1 MILNYQVVGIG
12 VVAGLAMTAGSVTTI
27 KAPAKHFKAATAAV
41 TLTTPSSTSMPPASS
56 RVTRVTTAQP
66 SYQEAT
72 TSTSVTGSVLVAPST
87 SQASAAS
94 ESKQAGLATPQ
105 ASTAVS
111 RATTVESASGDGV
124 VTSTGPESASA
135 TSGTSETSAEASS
148 AVFQAS
154 SAATSNIS
162 TSAGSI
168 SSANSVEGTAAQN
181 SSAASMNSETTE
193 NKKEISSSTS
203 AVSTSSP
210 TQESSEP
217 QGSSSTPEEPKKAVT
232 SAKQGRPVSDDVVDQ
247 VLASILSQPD
257 GTSKPARVT
266 TAANQ
271 KRRGK
276 GVAHSTKQ
284 SQLPKTG
291 NRSGWELILTG
302 IALSY
307 LLLTIHHRVWRT
319 KQF

>member
-12 VVAGLAMTAGSVTTI
+12 VVAGLAMTAGSVTTT

-41 TLTTPSSTSMPPASS
+41 TLTTPGSTSMPPAGS
-56 RVTRVTTAQP
+56 RVNRVTTTQP

-87 SQASAAS
+87 SQASAVS
-94 ESKQAGLATPQ
+94 ESKQAGLATSG
-105 ASTAVS
+105 STAVS
-111 RATTVESASGDGV
+111 RATTVESKSGDG
-124 VTSTGPESASA
+124 TGPESASA

-162 TSAGSI
+162 TFAGSV
-168 SSANSVEGTAAQN
+168 SSAASGEGTAAQSN
-181 SSAASMNSETTE
+181 SAASINSETTE

-210 TQESSEP
+210 TRGSSES
-217 QGSSSTPEEPKKAVT
+217 QESSSTPEEPKKAVT

-257 GTSKPARVT
+257 GTSKPAKVT
-266 TAANQ
+266 TATNQ

>member
-12 VVAGLAMTAGSVTTI
+12 VVAGLAMTAGSVTTT

-41 TLTTPSSTSMPPASS
+41 TLTTPGSTSMPPAGS
-56 RVTRVTTAQP
+56 RVNRVTTTQP
-66 SYQEAT
+66 SYQKAT
-72 TSTSVTGSVLVAPST
+72 TSTTGSVPVTPSN
-87 SQASAAS
+87 SKASAVS
-94 ESKQAGLATPQ
+94 ESKQAGLATS

-111 RATTVESASGDGV
+111 RATTVESKSGDG
-124 VTSTGPESASA
+124 TGPESASA

-162 TSAGSI
+162 TFAGSV
-168 SSANSVEGTAAQN
+168 SSAASGEGTAAQSN
-181 SSAASMNSETTE
+181 SAASINSETTE

-210 TQESSEP
+210 TRGSSES
-217 QGSSSTPEEPKKAVT
+217 QESSSTPEEPKKAVT

-257 GTSKPARVT
+257 GTSKPAKVT
-266 TAANQ
+266 TATNQ

>member
-41 TLTTPSSTSMPPASS
+41 TLTTPGSTSMPPAGS
-56 RVTRVTTAQP
+56 RVNRVTTTQP

-72 TSTSVTGSVLVAPST
+72 TSTTGSVPVTPSN
-87 SQASAAS
+87 SKASAVS
-94 ESKQAGLATPQ
+94 ESKQAGLATS

-111 RATTVESASGDGV
+111 RATTVESKSGDG
-124 VTSTGPESASA
+124 TGPESASA

-162 TSAGSI
+162 TFAGSV
-168 SSANSVEGTAAQN
+168 SSAASGEGTAAQSN
-181 SSAASMNSETTE
+181 SAASINSETTE

-210 TQESSEP
+210 TRGSSES
-217 QGSSSTPEEPKKAVT
+217 QESSSTPEEPKKAVT

-257 GTSKPARVT
+257 GTSKPAKVT
-266 TAANQ
+266 TATNQ

>member
-12 VVAGLAMTAGSVTTI
+12 VVAGLAMTAGSVTTT

-41 TLTTPSSTSMPPASS
+41 TLTTPSSTSMPPAGS
-56 RVTRVTTAQP
+56 RVNRVTTTQP

-72 TSTSVTGSVLVAPST
+72 TSTTGSVPVTPSN
-87 SQASAAS
+87 SKASAVS
-94 ESKQAGLATPQ
+94 ESKQAGLATS

-111 RATTVESASGDGV
+111 RATTVESKSGDG
-124 VTSTGPESASA
+124 TGPESASA

-162 TSAGSI
+162 TSARSV
-168 SSANSVEGTAAQN
+168 SSANSVERTAAQS
-181 SSAASMNSETTE
+181 SSAASINSETTE
-193 NKKEISSSTS
+193 NKKEISSSTL
-203 AVSTSSP
+203 AASTSSS
-210 TQESSEP
+210 TQESSVS
-217 QGSSSTPEEPKKAVT
+217 QGSSSTPEQPKKAVT

-257 GTSKPARVT
+257 GASKPAKVT

-307 LLLTIHHRVWRT
+307 LLLTIHHRIWRT